1 VDPRSVLGWSTA
13 SAGTVRFRVVD
24 RARLLPPRQDLLIA
38 LVLTVAT
45 QLELQLVDAVEDPF
59 AVQVASFALITV
71 AVAWRRAAPLAA
83 AVVVAIGFAVQVIF
97 AGDAPV
103 LGGLVAAILV
113 TYSLGAYGTPRVVAL
128 GALALI
134 GGLIVAAWADAD
146 KRGIGDALG
155 NLLIFGVILG
165 LGIVVRSRRAHA
177 DALGVEL
184 RSERRRSAEI
194 LADERARIA
203 RELHDV
209 IAHNVSLMV
218 LQAGAARQ
226 VLDTDPERVRE
237 PLLTIE
243 ATGRQAIGE
252 MRRLL
257 GILRASEDADARTPQ
272 PGLARLEDLV
282 AESRAAGV
290 PVDLT
295 RSGRDRP
302 LPAGVDLA
310 AYRIVQEA
318 LTNVRKHAG
327 PGAAARVAVDCGER
341 EITLEVADDGPGSR
355 GNGTAGHGLVGMR
368 ERAALYGG
376 EVEAA
381 TQPGGGFRVAARLP
395 LDEDTRP

>member
-1 VDPRSVLGWSTA
+1 MPRSTLV
-13 SAGTVRFRVVD
+13 
-24 RARLLPPRQDLLIA
+24 PPRRDLLLA

-45 QLELQLVDAVEDPF
+45 QVELWLADGVEDPF
-59 AVQVASFALITV
+59 AVQVASFALITL
-71 AVAWRRAAPLAA
+71 AVAWRRSAPLAA
-83 AVVVAIGFAVQVIF
+83 AVLGSTGFAAQVIL

-103 LGGLVAAILV
+103 IGGLVAGIIVA
-113 TYSLGAYGTPRVVAL
+113 YSLGAYATARDAALGTVAL
-128 GALALI
+128 TL
-134 GGLIVAAWADAD
+134 GLVVAAWVDED
-146 KRGIGDALG
+146 KRSIPDAIG
-155 NLLIFGVILG
+155 NFVIFGVI
-165 LGIVVRSRRAHA
+165 V
-177 DALGVEL
+177 ALGVVVQRRREEAAGLDVEL
-184 RSERRRSAEI
+184 QDERRRSAEI
-194 LADERARIA
+194 LAEERARIA

-226 VLDTDPERVRE
+226 VLDSDPQRVRD

-257 GILRASEDADARTPQ
+257 GILRATDDDADRAPQ
-272 PGLARLEDLV
+272 PGLARLDDLV

-290 PVDLT
+290 PVDVAV
-295 RSGRDRP
+295 SGRDRP

-327 PGAAARVAVDCGER
+327 PDAAARVAIRYGEHDVGL
-341 EITLEVADDGPGSR
+341 EIADDGAGTNGRGS
-355 GNGTAGHGLVGMR
+355 GPAGHGLVGMR

-376 EVEAA
+376 EVDAGA
-381 TQPGGGFRVAARLP
+381 QPGGGFRVAARLP
-395 LDEDTRP
+395 LEEEQRG

>member
-1 VDPRSVLGWSTA
+1 MPR
-13 SAGTVRFRVVD
+13 
-24 RARLLPPRQDLLIA
+24 PPRFDLVLA

-45 QLELQLVDAVEDPF
+45 QLELALVDDVGEPY
-59 AVQVASFALITV
+59 AVQVATFALATASV
-71 AVAWRRAAPLAA
+71 AFRRAAPLL
-83 AVVVAIGFAVQVIF
+83 AVVGVSVALGVQVAF
-97 AGDAPV
+97 ADDAPV

-113 TYSLGAYGTPRVVAL
+113 TYAL
-128 GALALI
+128 GAHGTTRDAVLGSIALTL
-134 GGLIVAAWADAD
+134 GLIVAAFADAD
-146 KRGIGDALG
+146 KRGAGDAIG

-165 LGIVVRSRRAHA
+165 LGMVIRHRRAEA
-177 DALGVEL
+177 DVLGAEL
-184 RSERRRSAEI
+184 HDERQRSEQVLAE
-194 LADERARIA
+194 ERTRIA

-226 VLDTDPERVRE
+226 VLDADPQRVRE

-257 GILRASEDADARTPQ
+257 GILRADQDDPAAPPQ
-272 PGLARLEDLV
+272 PGLARLDELV
-282 AESRAAGV
+282 AESHAADMTVGV
-290 PVDLT
+290 AVT
-295 RSGRDRP
+295 GRRRP

-327 PGAAARVAVDCGER
+327 PGAAAAVTVHYGESD
-341 EITLEVADDGPGSR
+341 IALEVADDGTGAHGHR
-355 GNGTAGHGLVGMR
+355 NGHAGHGLVGMR

-376 EVEAA
+376 TFEAQA
-381 TQPGGGFRVAARLP
+381 RPEGGFRVAARLP
-395 LDEDTRP
+395 VGEEQRT